1 MNQQLALTF
10 EPVRSRSR
18 DPEASQRAGRNA
30 RHFAAGHFAL
40 ILDALAQGPG
50 TAKEI
55 ALRSG
60 LDYVA
65 VNRRIG
71 ELGRMSPPRAVTTGE
86 VRDGCREWRA
96 A

>member
-1 MNQQLALTF
+1 MNQLAIDF
-10 EPVRSRSR
+10 EPVRARKR
-18 DPEASQRAGRNA
+18 DPETSQRSAGNA
-30 RHFAAGHFAL
+30 RQFAAGHFAL
-40 ILDALAQGPG
+40 ILDALERGPG

-55 ALRSG
+55 SQRCG

-86 VRDGCREWRA
+86 VRDGCREWRLA
-96 A
+96 

>member
-30 RHFAAGHFAL
+30 RQFAAGHFAL
-40 ILDALAQGPG
+40 ILDARAQGPG
-50 TAKEI
+50 TAEEI

-60 LDYVA
+60 LDYGAVA
-65 VNRRIG
+65 RRMG
-71 ELGRMSPPRAVTTGE
+71 ELQQAGKLALTGDE
-86 VRDGCREWRA
+86 RNGCREWRIA
-96 A
+96 

>member
-1 MNQQLALTF
+1 MNQLALTLD
-10 EPVRSRSR
+10 PVRARKR
-18 DPEASQRAGRNA
+18 DPETSQRAGRNA
-30 RHFAAGHFAL
+30 RQFAAGHFAL
-40 ILDALAQGPG
+40 ILDALALGPG

-65 VNRRIG
+65 VARRMN
-71 ELGRMSPPRAVTTGE
+71 ELQQAGKVALTGE
-86 VRDGCREWRA
+86 ERDNCREWRA

>member
-30 RHFAAGHFAL
+30 RQFAAGHFAL

-65 VNRRIG
+65 VARRMN
-71 ELGRMSPPRAVTTGE
+71 ELQQAGRITLTGE
-86 VRDGCREWRA
+86 ERDGCREWRLA
-96 A
+96 

>member
-1 MNQQLALTF
+1 MNQLQINF

-18 DPEASQRAGRNA
+18 DPQTSQRAGRQA
-30 RHFAAGHFAL
+30 RQFAAGHHAL

-55 ALRSG
+55 AQRTG

-71 ELGRMSPPRAVTTGE
+71 ELGRMDPPRAKLTGE
-86 VRDGCREWRA
+86 VRDGCREWA
-96 A
+96 LA